1 MKSWEQIAVYLAEQ
15 NETLTKLCRS
25 LIDELATYRDVE
37 REEQQYM
44 ETLRKEAD
52 D

>member
-1 MKSWEQIAVYLAEQ
+1 MKSWEQIAVHLAEQ
-15 NETLTKLCRS
+15 NEILTKLCRS

-44 ETLRKEAD
+44 DMLRKEAD